1 MNERPLSIG
10 CSGFSWHTAD
20 VRHLLGRTYD
30 MFGDLK
36 ANRITLVAPGYE
48 LAVGPGDGTRRIR
61 LDHGFIGN
69 AIQGST
75 SPIFTDGVS
84 EHGLMGTLQNYP
96 GYGHYDTQKGNG
108 RLDLHPAFLV
118 PYMLGTCKSVEE
130 VARAAGGINLTGEPI
145 FSAHMSVHYLFSDE
159 SGEAI
164 IIEPDE
170 GGIRVHRD
178 TIGVMTNAPGYE
190 WQYTNLKNY
199 VAVSNVHTPPR
210 DLLGRSISTFG
221 SGTGGSFGLPGGFS
235 SPDRFVRLAFAK
247 NYATPGSSEKEG
259 VSRMFDTFSIVHVPE
274 GMLVAKEGSP
284 ECEKTLCTSVMCA
297 ESRTYYFSPYG
308 NRRISSYSCKEA
320 LRRLESG
327 QTLELYDID
336 FEEDIRVVV

>member
-1 MNERPLSIG
+1 
-10 CSGFSWHTAD
+10 
-20 VRHLLGRTYD
+20 
-30 MFGDLK
+30 
-36 ANRITLVAPGYE
+36 
-48 LAVGPGDGTRRIR
+48 
-61 LDHGFIGN
+61 
-69 AIQGST
+69 
-75 SPIFTDGVS
+75 
-84 EHGLMGTLQNYP
+84 
-96 GYGHYDTQKGNG
+96 
-108 RLDLHPAFLV
+108 
-118 PYMLGTCKSVEE
+118 
-130 VARAAGGINLTGEPI
+130 
-145 FSAHMSVHYLFSDE
+145 
-159 SGEAI
+159 
-164 IIEPDE
+164 
-170 GGIRVHRD
+170 
-178 TIGVMTNAPGYE
+178 MTNAPGYE

-327 QTLELYDID
+327 QTLGLYDID